1 MNLIGNKDKDM
12 KCITSLVLLLIASTG
27 MAQSVPNT
35 FTAGTP
41 ALAAE
46 VNENFADVD
55 ARVNSNLADAMAL
68 TTVVD
73 GLFAEITVE
82 ESPLVE
88 AELFAESFCPPDTIA
103 ISANCGCSGDGVTT
117 NFGVLDLCVAGDDG
131 TGQQGAAAFCTI
143 DGFFFDPLLA
153 LPPVLVSATCLG
165 ATKVNGTV
173 VVASMLSP
181 NAEVQ
186 KAVGMPTNLQRQLQS
201 AQDRYAVRV
210 KTILA
215 KP

>member
-12 KCITSLVLLLIASTG
+12 KCITSLVLFLIASVG

-35 FTAGTP
+35 FSAGTP

-46 VNENFADVD
+46 VNENFANVD
-55 ARVNSNLADAMAL
+55 ARVNSNLADGAAL

-82 ESPLVE
+82 ESLLVE

-103 ISANCGCSGDGVTT
+103 ISANCGCGGDGTTT
-117 NFGVLDLCVAGDDG
+117 NFGVLALCVAGDDG
-131 TGQQGAAAFCTI
+131 TGQQGAAAFC
-143 DGFFFDPLLA
+143 DVDFFFDPAL
-153 LPPVLVSATCLG
+153 LPPPVGVSATCIG
-165 ATKVNGTV
+165 VTKVDGTV
-173 VVASMLSP
+173 VVASKLSP

-186 KAVGMPTNLQRQLQS
+186 KAAGMPTNLQRQLQS
-201 AQDRYAVRV
+201 AQDRHAVRLS
-210 KTILA
+210 KLLA
-215 KP
+215 R

>member
-1 MNLIGNKDKDM
+1 M
-12 KCITSLVLLLIASTG
+12 KCITSLVLFLIASVS

-35 FTAGTP
+35 FTTGTP

-55 ARVNSNLADAMAL
+55 ARVNSNLAAGAAL

-73 GLFAEITVE
+73 GVYAEITVE
-82 ESPLVE
+82 ESAIVE
-88 AELFAESFCPPDTIA
+88 AEFFAESFCPPDTVA
-103 ISANCGCSGDGVTT
+103 VSANCACSGDGVST

-143 DGFFFDPLLA
+143 DGFFFDSALA
-153 LPPVLVSATCLG
+153 LPPAAVSATCLG
-165 ATKVNGTV
+165 ATKVDGTV
-173 VVASMLSP
+173 AAASKLSP
-181 NAEVQ
+181 NAGSQ
-186 KAVGMPTNLQRQLQS
+186 KATGMPTNLQRQVQ
-201 AQDRYAVRV
+201 AAKDRYAVRV
-210 KTILA
+210 SKLIA

>member
-1 MNLIGNKDKDM
+1 M
-12 KCITSLVLLLIASTG
+12 KCITSLVLFLIASVS

-55 ARVNSNLADAMAL
+55 ARVNSNLAAGAAL

-73 GLFAEITVE
+73 GLYAEITVE
-82 ESPLVE
+82 ESLLIE
-88 AELFAESFCPPDTIA
+88 AELFAESSCPPDTIA
-103 ISANCGCSGDGVTT
+103 ISANCSCGGDGTIT
-117 NFGVLDLCVAGDDG
+117 NFGVLALCVAGDDG
-131 TGQQGAAAFCTI
+131 TGQQSAAAFC
-143 DGFFFDPLLA
+143 DVDFFFDPALA
-153 LPPVLVSATCLG
+153 LPPAQVTATCLG
-165 ATKVNGTV
+165 ATKVDGTV
-173 VVASMLSP
+173 AAASKLSP
-181 NAEVQ
+181 NVGSQTAT
-186 KAVGMPTNLQRQLQS
+186 GMPTNFQRQLQA

-210 KTILA
+210 KKLIA

>member
-12 KCITSLVLLLIASTG
+12 KCITSLVLFLIASVG

-46 VNENFADVD
+46 VNENFTDVD
-55 ARVNSNLADAMAL
+55 ARVNSNLANGAAL

-82 ESPLVE
+82 ESQLVE
-88 AELFAESFCPPDTIA
+88 ADIFAQSFCPPDTLA
-103 ISANCGCSGDGVTT
+103 VAANCSCGGDGTT
-117 NFGVLDLCVAGDDG
+117 INFGVLVLCAAGDDG
-131 TGQQGAAAFCTI
+131 TGQGAAAACDI
-143 DGFFFDPLLA
+143 DFSFDPLL
-153 LPPVLVSATCLG
+153 LPPPAQVSATCLG
-165 ATKVNGTV
+165 ATKVDGTKA
-173 VVASMLSP
+173 VASKLSP
-181 NAEVQ
+181 NAESQ
-186 KAVGMPTNLQRQLQS
+186 KATGMPTNLQRQLQS
-201 AQDRYAVRV
+201 AQDRYVVRV
-210 KTILA
+210 NKLLA